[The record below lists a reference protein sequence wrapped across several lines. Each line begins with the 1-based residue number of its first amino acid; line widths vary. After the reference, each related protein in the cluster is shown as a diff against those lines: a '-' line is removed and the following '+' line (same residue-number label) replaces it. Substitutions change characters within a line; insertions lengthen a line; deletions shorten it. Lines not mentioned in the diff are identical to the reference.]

1 MATSRQLSHLHALL
15 RSLKYMFAFAAV
27 VALAGIIF
35 LATVHSRVTTDVLI
49 GMVVCLGLLLT
60 ASFFGW
66 FALWRDSRLSFLY
79 AGGVRASR
87 LVPHSEVNDRVSGH
101 VEIELGPLPRHPRS
115 DNVLAQLEQANLA
128 RPETPL
134 MYIREMR
141 LTTLVLILL
150 TPCINAANIV
160 LSNDDGWA
168 EMNIHTL
175 YERLKAANHSV
186 SISAPAINQSATGSS
201 YAAPKPMEEPC
212 QYFTCNAGDSATGYW
227 YTDHNISYVNSF
239 PATAMKYGIEK
250 AEKRYGR
257 KPDVAISGINLG
269 NNLSIMVPFSGTIGA
284 ATQAAILGIPAISF
298 SGSSGTP
305 TPCSTEPALHS
316 KLYAEL
322 AVQLTSFLL
331 ASGAPYLPPNTFLNV
346 NFPAV
351 GMKQCS
357 RAADFK
363 FVLSRLYEPLFGIM
377 GPDVST
383 CGAEK
388 RLPSEW
394 KVVSRGRCYVSISV
408 GVATTKR
415 DAAAEVQE
423 IVRKKLGD
431 VLACL
436 A

>member
-1 MATSRQLSHLHALL
+1 MRL
-15 RSLKYMFAFAAV
+15 RN
-27 VALAGIIF
+27 
-35 LATVHSRVTTDVLI
+35 
-49 GMVVCLGLLLT
+49 LLL
-60 ASFFGW
+60 
-66 FALWRDSRLSFLY
+66 LS
-79 AGGVRASR
+79 
-87 LVPHSEVNDRVSGH
+87 
-101 VEIELGPLPRHPRS
+101 
-115 DNVLAQLEQANLA
+115 
-128 RPETPL
+128 
-134 MYIREMR
+134 
-141 LTTLVLILL
+141 L
-150 TPCINAANIV
+150 TPCVNTANIV

-175 YERLKAANHSV
+175 YERLKAENHSV
-186 SISAPAINQSATGSS
+186 SISAPAIDQSATGSS
-201 YAAPKPMEEPC
+201 HAAPKPMKEPC
-212 QYFTCNAGDSATGYW
+212 QYHTCNTGDSATGYW
-227 YTDHNISYVNSF
+227 HTDRNISYVNSF

-257 KPDVAISGINLG
+257 KPDLAISGINLG
-269 NNLSIMVPFSGTIGA
+269 SKRTQRPSTYLRCIDKRTDNLGIMVPFSGTVGA

-305 TPCSTEPALHS
+305 TPWSTETPLHS

-322 AVQLTSFLL
+322 AGQFTSFLL
-331 ASGAPYLPPNTFLNV
+331 TSGAPYLPPNTFLNV

-351 GMKQCS
+351 EMKQCS

-363 FVLSRLYEPLFGIM
+363 FVLSRLYEPVFGIM

-394 KVVSRGRCYVSISV
+394 KVLQRERCYVSVSV

-415 DAAAEVQE
+415 DARAEVQE
-423 IVRKKLGD
+423 IVRKRLGD
-431 VLACL
+431 VLSCL